1 MYFHVAF
8 LLLQAILFNEGA
20 INALFNLVPP
30 ATALGSCFTFLPEEG
45 VILPDELQAIQIS
58 FSSTI
63 LGKFTEEF
71 RFNVNGAP
79 EPVTLTIR

>member
-1 MYFHVAF
+1 MYFHFVF
-8 LLLQAILFNEGA
+8 LLLQAILFNKGA
-20 INALFNLVPP
+20 IDALFSLVPP
-30 ATALGSCFTFLPEEG
+30 STALGSCFTLLPREG
-45 VILPDELQAIQIS
+45 IILPDGLQVIQIS

-71 RFNVNGAP
+71 RFSVNGSP